1 MGEEPFKGLTE
12 EELCEMEEED
22 LLARGIEY
30 MSKEKNEFKQKMKQ
44 VRERVRERY
53 LLKQYDKF

>member
-1 MGEEPFKGLTE
+1 
-12 EELCEMEEED
+12 MEEED

-44 VRERVRERY
+44 VRERQRQID
-53 LLKQYDKF
+53 LLKQYDQF